1 MRRLTVVGV
10 LILCIGVWLLPAQ
23 SGAASGNENA
33 ITYGDFAVL
42 LLKAALGYT
51 DTIPDPV
58 TALEKV
64 QQLGMVPADW
74 VATGRLTHGEL
85 ADVLLQFGVL
95 YVPFDR
101 DSPASTPFCE
111 ALLRRELTKLRD
123 YLAKRLGHGFS
134 VNHILDQG
142 IDRAVSPSDFD

>member
-1 MRRLTVVGV
+1 MRRLVGV
-10 LILCIGVWLLPAQ
+10 SLAVALAIAIFAPAV
-23 SGAASGNENA
+23 SASEEDTA
-33 ITYGDFAVL
+33 ISYGDFAVL

-64 QQLGMVPADW
+64 KQLGLVPSAWQAD
-74 VATGRLTHGEL
+74 GQLTHGEL
-85 ADVLLQFGVL
+85 ADVMLQFGVL
-95 YVPFDR
+95 YLPVDR
-101 DSPASTPFCE
+101 DAPASAPYVE

-123 YLAKRLGHGFS
+123 YLAYRMGHGFS
-134 VNHILDQG
+134 VNHVLDLG